1 MSNEE
6 MNTKDRKSRLK
17 SKIKGIT
24 AVALIVLLSL
34 GGTMAYMTDYE
45 AAENQFTV
53 GKVKFNLYESAWD
66 GEQPDGSYASSSNA
80 TSSDAS
86 PSDALG
92 IEQAKNMYA
101 GKEIPKNPAIK
112 NNSKNDA
119 YLRMRV
125 KIPVANVITADKDGT
140 VNAGGQAVETELF
153 TYRVNPESG
162 MRLLNGQPTKEGG
175 YHIYEYCYTGG
186 GREEIPLPAGQDIS
200 PLFDSVTFANILGG
214 QIDEHTEFIHVDY
227 KAIQSGGFS
236 SPEEAWTA
244 YEHQQ

>member
-1 MSNEE
+1 MEE
-6 MNTKDRKSRLK
+6 KKEMLK
-17 SKIKGIT
+17 NKKALKNKIKGIT

-45 AAENQFTV
+45 AAENKFTV
-53 GKVKFNLYESAWD
+53 GKVDFNLYESAWD
-66 GEQPDGSYASSSNA
+66 GEQPDGTYASSSNA
-80 TSSDAS
+80 SASDAS

-92 IEQAKNMYA
+92 IEQAKDMYA

-119 YLRMRV
+119 YLRMSV
-125 KIPVANVITADKDGT
+125 KIPVAKVITAD
-140 VNAGGQAVETELF
+140 VNGLVNYNGQAVETELF
-153 TYRVNPESG
+153 TYQENPDSG
-162 MRLLNGQPTKEGG
+162 MRRLNSQPREENG
-175 YHIYEYCYTGG
+175 YHIYDYIYTGG
-186 GREEIPLPAGQDIS
+186 GWSEIPVPAGQDIP